1 MGMAQNNCDDDRAT
15 IHIKWKNACQSIHYI
30 SSYHYT
36 PAPGCLCCTAAL
48 GMLLS
53 WKAGAG
59 DGAASASAQTSTV
72 AMWTPGRHHLL

>member
-1 MGMAQNNCDDDRAT
+1 MTSSHKVETLKCMLVIALV
-15 IHIKWKNACQSIHYI
+15 I
-30 SSYHYT
+30 SDYT
-36 PAPGCLCCTAAL
+36 PAPGCLCVGVQYPTV

-72 AMWTPGRHHLL
+72 AMWTPGHQHILCNKGT